1 MTTTTISS
9 PPVARFTLLVWL
21 ERITSNFL
29 LRRLLKALFT
39 IWFVTSITF
48 FVVRAMPGN
57 AVDILLQELT
67 AQGMSPDDARNQA
80 ASLMGIKLDEPV
92 YLQSEQLAHRAPVL
106 ERLAQAQRHEQGER
120 VQDELSVH
128 SAPQGQ
134 L

>member
-9 PPVARFTLLVWL
+9 PPVARSTLLVWL

-106 ERLAQAQRHEQGER
+106 ERLAQAKRHEQGER